1 MPIPLEICLEE
12 LTNPSVEERFIRC
25 VALAGGEP
33 GLALD
38 RAGAVRWMP
47 TGAADYGLWVSAD
60 ERLILLRAEG
70 ADPIM
75 VSRAGRGIEAPAG
88 KPVVLVDQDL
98 LEVNGQQ
105 LRVHVH
111 GVAAEI
117 RPPERLS
124 SSALA
129 KIARAAAA
137 ALAFGIASGASAAPP
152 PGAPEP
158 IQVRPRP
165 PAPMPTH
172 RLVSC
177 SITKMEAAK
186 KGPVMVHATCP
197 ANHRL
202 VVGTDG
208 YIVDAKGVAIKDGSV
223 VVKEVSGTKIVAE
236 SKLAKPVK
244 ADKVIIRGPH

>member
-1 MPIPLEICLEE
+1 MPTPLEICLEE
-12 LTNPSVEERFIRC
+12 LTDPSVEERFIRC
-25 VALAGGEP
+25 VAVAGGEP

-47 TGAADYGLWVSAD
+47 GEPAEYGLWISSD

-70 ADPIM
+70 ADPIT
-75 VSRAGRGIEAPAG
+75 VSRAGRGLEAPAG

-98 LEVNGQQ
+98 LEVNGCT

-111 GVAAEI
+111 GLAAEI

-137 ALAFGIASGASAAPP
+137 ALALGVAAGASAAPAP
-152 PGAPEP
+152 APEP

-197 ANHRL
+197 ANTRL
-202 VVGTDG
+202 LVGNDG
-208 YIVDAKGVAIKDGSV
+208 YIVDAKGVAIKDGTV
-223 VVKEVSGTKIVAE
+223 VVKQVSGTQIVAE
-236 SKLAKPVK
+236 SKLPKPVK